1 MDTAALEWLDND
13 SARLLLS
20 RQLRATGH
28 FILQHVRSRHL
39 PPGFVRLLIESLR
52 APGKL
57 LGRPVMQGQMLDK
70 LDMRAWPLLTLLTA
84 ASAAHADPSS
94 LGELP
99 IQFWRRARAA
109 AAAAEFLTTAI
120 DIIDDI
126 QDSDSLFVQ
135 RIGVPM
141 ALNIGIVLHE
151 LAPLALRR
159 AQANN
164 WPDVIA
170 DKALGI
176 LHERTISV
184 MIGQYMDLRLEHS
197 KTATEAQ
204 VMEMTGQ
211 KSGTLVSLVCQ
222 LGALV
227 GATSEREYK
236 AEYIDAISRFGWH
249 LGVWSQLLNDL
260 YDAEHGTTPTGKSD
274 RQRGKKTL
282 PLLLEQQCMLGG
294 VNKSKEQQELNTQAA
309 IAYTYVAAEASRL
322 RAQQALVNLEKRF
335 DSHALLWPLVIW

>member
-1 MDTAALEWLDND
+1 MNTTMQGWLNND

-20 RQLRATGH
+20 KQLMATGH
-28 FILQHVRSRHL
+28 FILQEVRSRHL
-39 PPGFVRLLIESLR
+39 PSGFARLLLESLR

-57 LGRPVMQGQMLDK
+57 LGKPIMQGQMLDK
-70 LDMRAWPLLTLLTA
+70 SDMRTWPLLTLLTA
-84 ASAAHADPSS
+84 AAAHAGPIS
-94 LGELP
+94 LNELP
-99 IQFWRRARAA
+99 AHFWRRARAA

-141 ALNIGIVLHE
+141 ALNIGIVLQE
-151 LAPLALRR
+151 MAPLALRR

-164 WPDVIA
+164 WPDAIA

-204 VMEMTGQ
+204 VMQMTGQ

-222 LGALV
+222 LGALAGV
-227 GATSEREYK
+227 TSEREYK
-236 AEYIDAISRFGWH
+236 AEYIDAMSRFGWH

-282 PLLLEQQCMLGG
+282 PLLLEQQGMLGEA
-294 VNKSKEQQELNTQAA
+294 NKSKEQQELNTQAA

-322 RAQQALVNLEKRF
+322 RAQQALENLEKRF
-335 DSHALLWPLVIW
+335 GSHALLWPLVIW